1 MTPLDLSQIE
11 VFLRIFWE
19 FFIFWNLNLNFEWS
33 VFLTLR
39 GSGMATAAVEAGA
52 RRRRCQDG
60 RHGAGEAAGEQREKL
75 RGRLTGDEERRASS
89 GSSQMTNGV
98 FFS

>member
-1 MTPLDLSQIE
+1 LTPLDSSQIE

-39 GSGMATAAVEAGA
+39 GSGMATAAVEAGPTVGKFPKMAGMALLVA
-52 RRRRCQDG
+52 RPWG
-60 RHGAGEAAGEQREKL
+60 RSC
-75 RGRLTGDEERRASS
+75 EEDKE
-89 GSSQMTNGV
+89 TV
-98 FFS
+98 

>member
-1 MTPLDLSQIE
+1 MPTA
-11 VFLRIFWE
+11 RK
-19 FFIFWNLNLNFEWS
+19 
-33 VFLTLR
+33 R
-39 GSGMATAAVEAGA
+39 GSGMDTAAVEAGA

-98 FFS
+98 FFPLMKQGARLGPS